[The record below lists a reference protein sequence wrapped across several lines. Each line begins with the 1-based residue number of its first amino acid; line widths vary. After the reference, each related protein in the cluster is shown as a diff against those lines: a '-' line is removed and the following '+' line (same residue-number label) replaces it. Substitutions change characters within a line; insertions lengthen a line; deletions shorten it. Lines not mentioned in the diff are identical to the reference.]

1 MVKENRQVSPFFT
14 FYLIHSMQIGV
25 SILGFQRYIAKDAG
39 HDGWISILISGLSI
53 NVIIWISYKILN
65 KGKSDITVIHK
76 QLFGRVIGNI
86 LSLAFIVYLLAM
98 TVTIARTY
106 VEVIQIWIFPQ
117 LSTWYMIMIL
127 LSLVYVFVIKGFRVV
142 TGIIFLSVLYGIPLI
157 FMNWFPLQEG
167 QITRILPIM
176 DHSIG
181 EILLGAKT
189 MTLNFLGFETLFLFY
204 PFIKKP
210 EKSQKWA
217 HMGVLFSIF
226 LYFITAVVSFLYYSQ
241 SQLKDTIWATLTL
254 WKIVNLPFIERF
266 EYTGIAIWLFVIV
279 PNMCLLMWSASWGLK
294 QVIHLKQ
301 KKGLILLL
309 IITFISC
316 VWFSNRVEID
326 LLNSYMGK
334 AGFIL
339 IYFYIPFLYA
349 FQLIR
354 LKAGKK
360 NE

>member
-14 FYLIHSMQIGV
+14 FYLIHTVQIGV
-25 SILGFQRYIAKDAG
+25 GILGFQRYIAKDAG
-39 HDGWISILISGLSI
+39 HDGWISILISGFSI
-53 NVIIWISYKILN
+53 NIILWISYKILN

-76 QLFGRVIGNI
+76 QLFGKVIGNT
-86 LSLAFIVYLLAM
+86 LSLAFIVYLLAL

-106 VEVIQIWIFPQ
+106 LEVIQIWIFPQ
-117 LSTWYMIMIL
+117 LNTWYMIMIIM
-127 LSLVYVFVIKGFRVV
+127 SITYVFVIKGFRIV
-142 TGIIFLSVLYGIPLI
+142 TGIAFLSVLYGIPVI

-167 QITRILPIM
+167 HITRILPIM
-176 DHSIG
+176 DHSVG

-189 MTLNFLGFETLFLFY
+189 MTLNFLGFETLFFFY
-204 PFIKKP
+204 PFIKKA
-210 EKSQKWA
+210 EKSQKWS
-217 HMGVLFSIF
+217 HLGVFFSIF
-226 LYFITAVVSFLYYSQ
+226 LYFLSAFVAFVYFSQ
-241 SQLKDTIWATLTL
+241 SHLKDTIWATLTL

-266 EYTGIAIWLFVIV
+266 EYTGIVIWLFVII
-279 PNMCLLMWSASWGLK
+279 PNLCILIWSASWGLK
-294 QVIHLKQ
+294 QVTHLKQ
-301 KKGLILLL
+301 NKGVILLL
-309 IITFISC
+309 IITFVSC
-316 VWFSNRVEID
+316 VLFSNRVEID
-326 LLNSYMGK
+326 LLNTYTGK

>member
-14 FYLIHSMQIGV
+14 FYLIHTAQIGV
-25 SILGFQRYIAKDAG
+25 AILGFERYIAKDAG
-39 HDGWISILISGLSI
+39 HDAWISILISGFSI
-53 NVIIWISYKILN
+53 NLIIWMSYKILN

-76 QLFGRVIGNI
+76 QLFGKVIGNFF
-86 LSLAFIVYLLAM
+86 SLVFIVYLLALM
-98 TVTIARTY
+98 VTISRTY

-117 LSTWYMIMIL
+117 LHTWYMIMIL
-127 LSLVYVFVIKGFRVV
+127 LTITYVFVIKGFRVV
-142 TGIIFLSVLYGIPLI
+142 TGIAFLSVLYGIPVI

-167 QITRILPIM
+167 HITRIFPIM
-176 DHSIG
+176 DHSVG

-189 MTLNFLGFETLFLFY
+189 MTLNFLGFETLFFFY
-204 PFIKKP
+204 PFIKQA
-210 EKSQKWA
+210 EKSQKWS
-217 HMGVLFSIF
+217 HLGVLFSIF
-226 LYFITAVVSFLYYSQ
+226 LYFLTAVVSFLYFSQ

-266 EYTGIAIWLFVIV
+266 EYTGIVVWLFVII
-279 PNMCLLMWSASWGLK
+279 PNLCLLMWSASWGLK
-294 QVIHLKQ
+294 KVIHLKQ

-316 VWFSNRVEID
+316 VLFSNRVEID
-326 LLNSYMGK
+326 LLNTYTGK